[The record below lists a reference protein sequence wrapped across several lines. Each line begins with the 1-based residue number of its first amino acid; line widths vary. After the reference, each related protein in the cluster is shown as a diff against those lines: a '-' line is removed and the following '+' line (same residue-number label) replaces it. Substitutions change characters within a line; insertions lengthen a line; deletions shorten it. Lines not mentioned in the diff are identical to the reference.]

1 MKNIFISG
9 KEQDIPAVLANK
21 DHRAA
26 VQHRL
31 VADYP
36 EMTVV
41 AAKLN
46 IPGPI
51 KNNSAIKEFFVAGLY
66 QLEQQWLQAGTAFYQ
81 KGQWLEAG
89 TGPERFYLVKAAAPT
104 VKKATTAFEEATAS
118 NRLFDLDV
126 FPGGL

>member
-1 MKNIFISG
+1 MKNIFTNG
-9 KEQDIPAVLANK
+9 EKQDIPAVLANK

-26 VQHRL
+26 VQRRL

-51 KNNSAIKEFFVAGLY
+51 KNNPAIKEFFIVGLN
-66 QLEQQWLQAGTAFYQ
+66 QLERQWRQAGILFYQ
-81 KGQWLEAG
+81 KGQWLDAG
-89 TGPERFYLVKAAAPT
+89 TGPERFYLVKAAAPV
-104 VKKATTAFEEATAS
+104 VKTATTAFE
-118 NRLFDLDV
+118 
-126 FPGGL
+126 